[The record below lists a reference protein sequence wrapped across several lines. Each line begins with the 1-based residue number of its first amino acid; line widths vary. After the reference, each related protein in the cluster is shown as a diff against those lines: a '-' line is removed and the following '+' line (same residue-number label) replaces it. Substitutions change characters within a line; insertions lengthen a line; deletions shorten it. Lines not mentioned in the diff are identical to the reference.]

1 MSRFKK
7 IYIDSNHRT
16 QNSNSSSDFEIY
28 LPESQE
34 CGNDTKLYIHE
45 ITIPNSIYPVQTGLN
60 HTLYL
65 RLTDFSNT
73 TDVKVELQSS
83 SYVGD
88 TLATELQ
95 TMMNLATNGFMTNND
110 YFTVV
115 YNFVT
120 NKITIALNY
129 EDFSF
134 KIITD
139 YEMEYN
145 TIGWTGASYDK
156 NNLKS
161 INQVLGNYTPNLNYP
176 TWASGFL
183 TLLALRNLYL
193 PCSEL
198 SDAKQFG
205 SNGAYNIVKKI
216 PINAP
221 FGSVIYDN
229 EIITYDYINVSNRVL
244 RTLHFKLVNSYGNVV
259 DLNQVNCSFSLTFV
273 NDDDI

>member
-7 IYIDSNHRT
+7 IYIDSHHRT

-45 ITIPNSIYPVQTGLN
+45 ITIPNSIYPVQAGLN
-60 HTLYL
+60 SNIYL

-73 TDVKVELQSS
+73 TDVIIEMLSA
-83 SYVGD
+83 SYVGA
-88 TLATELQ
+88 TLASTLQ
-95 TMMNLATNGFMTNND
+95 TKMNEATNGFRANND
-110 YFTVV
+110 YFSVS
-115 YNFVT
+115 YDFDT
-120 NKITIALNY
+120 NKITITLNY
-129 EDFSF
+129 VDFSF
-134 KIITD
+134 KIMTD

-145 TIGWTGASYDK
+145 TVQWTGTSYDR

-161 INQVLGNYTPNLNYP
+161 INQVLGNYTPSLNYP
-176 TWASGFL
+176 DWKSGYL

-193 PCSEL
+193 TCSEL
-198 SDAKQFG
+198 SDAKQLG
-205 SNGAYNIVKKI
+205 STGAYNIIKKI

-229 EIITYDYINVSNRVL
+229 EIISVDYINVSNRVL

-259 DLNQVNCSFSLTFV
+259 DLNNVNCSFSLTFV
-273 NDDDI
+273 EDD